1 MKNFIRF
8 IYAISISSAMD
19 VYRFIA
25 QHLVNVSA
33 HALGWVVIVML
44 HMAAFPTLFSVLT
57 GASDKLPPVDIMV
70 FIWASLTTMFVKALL
85 EKDRLYLTTICAGF
99 IAQTVTMGIILFK

>member
-1 MKNFIRF
+1 MLTKFFTLFINGSKLIYHF
-8 IYAISISSAMD
+8 IKDHA
-19 VYRFIA
+19 
-25 QHLVNVSA
+25 VNVSA

-70 FIWASLTTMFVKALL
+70 FIWAALTTMFAKALL

>member
-1 MKNFIRF
+1 MISKIFNILVSTSVIIYSFIKNH
-8 IYAISISSAMD
+8 A
-19 VYRFIA
+19 
-25 QHLVNVSA
+25 VNISA

-44 HMAAFPTLFSVLT
+44 HMAAFPTLVSVLS

-70 FIWASLTTMFVKALL
+70 FIWAALTTMFIKALL
-85 EKDRLYLTTICAGF
+85 EKDRLYLSTICAGF